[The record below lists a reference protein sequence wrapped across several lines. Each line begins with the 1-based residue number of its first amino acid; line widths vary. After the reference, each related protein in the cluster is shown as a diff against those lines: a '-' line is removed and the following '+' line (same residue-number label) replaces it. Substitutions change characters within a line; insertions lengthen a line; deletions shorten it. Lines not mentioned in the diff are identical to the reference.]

1 MKETRKKKRV
11 VIKCASIEEY
21 ETQFNETADRLAEF
35 DPEVKDID
43 TFPGYLC
50 TIFSYE
56 EVEEH
61 AQTEKERYYLDGIKY
76 TCSECPYFM
85 GGDDARRK
93 WWRCRKFDCRVR
105 SDESACE
112 DFYKELSD
120 GKYDEV
126 VK

>member
-1 MKETRKKKRV
+1 MKVNRKKKRV
-11 VIKCASIEEY
+11 VIKSASIEEY

-35 DPEVKDID
+35 DPEIKDVD

-61 AQTEKERYYLDGIKY
+61 AQTEEERYYLDGIKF

-85 GGDDARRK
+85 HGDDARRK
-93 WWRCRKFDCRVR
+93 WWRCEKFDRR
-105 SDESACE
+105 RHSESSACGF
-112 DFYKELSD
+112 FYDELSA
-120 GKYDEV
+120 GRIEV
-126 VK
+126 KK